1 MSPFLV
7 FGSGLKASLVDAS
20 QCCWCWCCT
29 SVGDDV
35 DIDVDNMGVSSSHC
49 VEPEWYHDWLINWLI
64 ALEEYY
70 LLIVVVLPVQFYET
84 MAVHT
89 VRVLGMHPLISMQ
102 PPHSHQS
109 PVTILCFVPL
119 CSLPACLTLSVSVSV
134 FVDVDRSMC
143 CFVFSVL
150 LQEAWHDEVPGG
162 GAIRT
167 VNYLKFWICPN
178 TSFIWRRMSLTVL
191 IYWLAGWH
199 GLRSFPAPMKNANW
213 RRFVLSVSSSI
224 AYIAA

>member
-119 CSLPACLTLSVSVSV
+119 CSLPASRCLCLCLCLLMLIDRCAVLCFLCFSKKRDMTKFREGGQYELWIIWNFE
-134 FVDVDRSMC
+134 FVR
-143 CFVFSVL
+143 
-150 LQEAWHDEVPGG
+150 
-162 GAIRT
+162 IRHL
-167 VNYLKFWICPN
+167 YEEECLWQF
-178 TSFIWRRMSLTVL
+178 
-191 IYWLAGWH
+191 
-199 GLRSFPAPMKNANW
+199 
-213 RRFVLSVSSSI
+213 
-224 AYIAA
+224 